1 MTGSAGM
8 TFHFLKLNGIKAINS
23 PIIKERIIAS
33 IPGLIWLVKFPSHLL
48 AINTPVMPPI
58 MSVKAIIMKMSGST
72 KKCKIR
78 IQVLPLSPGN

>member
-1 MTGSAGM
+1 MAG
-8 TFHFLKLNGIKAINS
+8 
-23 PIIKERIIAS
+23 E
-33 IPGLIWLVKFPSHLL
+33 IPEPPL